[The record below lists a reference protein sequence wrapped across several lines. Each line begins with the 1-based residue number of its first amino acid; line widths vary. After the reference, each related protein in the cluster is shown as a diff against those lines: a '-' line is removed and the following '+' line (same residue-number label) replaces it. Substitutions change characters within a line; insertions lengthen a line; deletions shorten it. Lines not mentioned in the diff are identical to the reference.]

1 MKLLSA
7 ARDDVAELIRG
18 AALAHLSLR
27 PWVYVNYYRELVV
40 ISLSRIQNIGYVDGR
55 KGKGGGGGV
64 GGLVKVFNAGAL
76 RFIKMR
82 DIPGTKLEINT
93 LGGARCKKKKEKEKE
108 KIVYFFRRVSLNCHL
123 CLALAPRGEKK
134 S

>member
-1 MKLLSA
+1 MKLSHRLLEARVLRVRAFLLFFFPSPHFLFHFFFSTRKVETSTWNTTAAKFTASLMKLLSA

-55 KGKGGGGGV
+55 KGKGGGEGRG
-64 GGLVKVFNAGAL
+64 
-76 RFIKMR
+76 
-82 DIPGTKLEINT
+82 
-93 LGGARCKKKKEKEKE
+93 GGAR
-108 KIVYFFRRVSLNCHL
+108 
-123 CLALAPRGEKK
+123 K
-134 S
+134 SF

>member
-1 MKLLSA
+1 MKLSHRLLEARVLRVRAFLLFFFLPIFFFIFFSTRKVETSTWSTTAAKFTASLMKLLSA

-55 KGKGGGGGV
+55 KGKGGGEGWGG
-64 GGLVKVFNAGAL
+64 
-76 RFIKMR
+76 
-82 DIPGTKLEINT
+82 
-93 LGGARCKKKKEKEKE
+93 
-108 KIVYFFRRVSLNCHL
+108 S
-123 CLALAPRGEKK
+123 
-134 S
+134 